1 MENQQAL
8 NRAMLDVIR
17 SMSKS
22 INLLAES
29 SATHLTLLRI
39 LGGEEVTEEQ
49 LADGARV
56 QEQTSAAANAID
68 ELERMFGLDEPDAAA
83 GQP

>member
-39 LGGEEVTEEQ
+39 LGGEDVTEEQ
-49 LADGARV
+49 VANGARV
-56 QEQTSAAANAID
+56 QKQTAAAASAID
-68 ELERMFGLDEPDAAA
+68 ELERMFGLPDDAA
-83 GQP
+83 GQA